1 MLSGDRGAGKC
12 GHGIL
17 AEEERQKPW
26 LTKNSAQQNAL
37 WQIVMK
43 KRFLNTLPYYTRFR

>member
-1 MLSGDRGAGKC
+1 MLSDDRGAGQC
-12 GHGIL
+12 GRGIL

-26 LTKNSAQQNAL
+26 LTKNCAPQNAL
-37 WQIVMK
+37 RQIVMK